1 MIVKDGVAEVV
12 LRCRCLGVMEV
23 WGGDSWRAVRGT
35 RLRSLLAALVLH
47 SGADVSP
54 DQLVAEVWAAGSAPT
69 SARSLVRG
77 YVMSLRRAFGPDGA
91 AVVVGGRTGYRFAL
105 PRDAVDSYRFER
117 LCADGRAALRAGELW
132 QARQILAEA
141 LGLWTGPA
149 LPDTPR
155 SPSLS
160 AYAARLEELRLVAL
174 EARIE
179 ADLHLCRHREILG
192 ELRQLV
198 AEHPGRERVV
208 AQWMRALYA
217 DGRRAEALNAY
228 LHARQRLVGEFGI
241 DPGPELRRVHQSI
254 LADGPGDPEPPDH
267 PASAGATDD
276 AQRRVAG
283 SFCTRLVADPDRT
296 GTWPEEPRRPWQ
308 TPADIADF
316 VGREQELADCQRWLG
331 APGETVLRV
340 VAICGRAGVGKSTL
354 AVHLAHRLRPAYPDG
369 QLYADLRGDSEP
381 ARPADV
387 LGTFL
392 RGLGVPGMSVPD
404 DTDERAAIFRSHLAD
419 RRLLVILENAADER
433 QLRPLLP
440 GGSGCAVLVTSRS
453 RLSALAGAHLLNLDV
468 FPVESALALLE
479 RSLGAQRFR
488 AELTAA
494 TDLTDL
500 CGHLPLAVRILA
512 ARVAASPHTPLS
524 WFVEQ
529 LTDERRRLDELRVGD
544 LDVRAS
550 IGSGLRAMADPEHR
564 VLRRLALFDAPDV
577 PAWVAAAAADLP
589 PAAAEAA
596 LRALVARRLLDDAGV
611 DRCGQLRY
619 RFHSLVRLF
628 AWERAEQE
636 PAAERAAAVDRVLA
650 GWLTLARHAD
660 RHAPART
667 LAVVEAPAPT
677 WPVPEPVLRA
687 AERNP
692 FGWFEAE
699 QPALLA
705 TVLQAAATGRAGT
718 AWRLAAAAHSYYE
731 LRNLYDDGQRT
742 HETALAAC
750 QAAGDELG
758 TAVLRRNLA
767 DLFSSKPG
775 SDVEV
780 KLGHATAA
788 RELFRRL
795 GNRHGEADAW
805 YLCATVHR
813 TRGEQQA
820 ALRCLATGYRLARQA
835 GYRLGML
842 HVWQQL
848 SILRRQQGRLGEA
861 LSDARIAQALAAE
874 LHSPRDRS
882 VVLGLIGA
890 IHRDRHEAGPA
901 EAALTEAIAIA
912 ERIADRLQLAF
923 LYGHLGGLYAD
934 QGHPAARSTLDHG
947 LALSRAGHSLFGQA
961 LALHALGRLDL
972 AAPDPDRAVA
982 RLSEAAELYR
992 RAEHRYAEARVLGTL
1007 AQALAVAG
1015 DPARARDAR
1024 HHAVRLLRR
1033 LGNHAEAASVAG
1045 AAAEAA
1051 GESTVEI
1058 P

>member
-1 MIVKDGVAEVV
+1 MTVKDGVAEVV

-23 WGGDSWRAVRGT
+23 WGGDGWRAVRGA

-47 SGADVSP
+47 CGADVSP
-54 DQLVAEVWAAGSAPT
+54 DRLVAQVWGASAPA

-77 YVMSLRRAFGPDGA
+77 YVMSLRRAFGADGA
-91 AVVVGGRTGYRFAL
+91 AIVVGRRTGYRFAL
-105 PRDAVDSYRFER
+105 PRYSVDSYRFEQ
-117 LCADGRAALRAGELW
+117 LCAEGRAALRAGELW
-132 QARQILAEA
+132 RSRQVLAEA

-149 LPDTPR
+149 LPDTPLN
-155 SPSLS
+155 PSLA

-179 ADLHLCRHREILG
+179 ADLHLHRHRELLG

-198 AEHPGRERVV
+198 DEHPGRERLV

-217 DGRRAEALNAY
+217 DGRRAEALDAY

-241 DPGPELRRVHQSI
+241 EPGPELRRVHQSI
-254 LADGPGDPEPPDH
+254 LAADRVGDPEPPDH
-267 PASAGATDD
+267 QASAGAIHD
-276 AQRRVAG
+276 ARRTAG
-283 SFCTRLVADPDRT
+283 QPSPAHAVTDPDRA
-296 GTWPEEPRRPWQ
+296 GTSPGEPRRPWQ

-316 VGREQELADCQRWLG
+316 IGRERELAECERWLEV
-331 APGETVLRV
+331 PGNAALRV
-340 VAICGRAGVGKSTL
+340 VAICGRAGVGKSAL

-369 QLYADLRGDSEP
+369 QLYADLRGDSQP

-392 RGLGVPGMSVPD
+392 RGLGVPGMSIPE
-404 DTDERAAIFRSHLAD
+404 DTDERVAMFRSLLAD
-419 RRLLVILENAADER
+419 RRLLVILDNAVDER
-433 QLRPLLP
+433 QVRPLLP
-440 GGSGCAVLVTSRS
+440 GGPGCAVLVTSRS

-479 RSLGAQRFR
+479 RSVGAPRFR
-488 AELTAA
+488 AERAAA
-494 TDLTDL
+494 TELIGL

-524 WFVEQ
+524 WFVDQ

-550 IGSGLRAMADPEHR
+550 IGSGLRAMAEPEHR

-577 PAWVAAAAADLP
+577 PAWVAAAAADLA
-589 PAAAEAA
+589 PAEAEAA

-619 RFHSLVRLF
+619 RFHPLVRLF
-628 AWERAEQE
+628 ARERAERE
-636 PAAERAAAVDRVLA
+636 PAVERAVAVDRVLA
-650 GWLTLARHAD
+650 GWLTVARHAD

-667 LAVVEAPAPT
+667 LAAVDAPAPT
-677 WPVPEPVLRA
+677 WPVPGPVLRI
-687 AERNP
+687 AERDP

-705 TVLQAAATGRAGT
+705 TVLQAAAAGRAGA
-718 AWRLAAAAHSYYE
+718 AWRLAAAAHCYYE
-731 LRNLYDDGQRT
+731 LRNMYDDGQRT

-750 QAAGDELG
+750 QAAGDQLG

-775 SDVEV
+775 SDVKV

-795 GNRHGEADAW
+795 DERRGEADAW
-805 YLCATVHR
+805 YLCASVHR
-813 TRGEQQA
+813 TRGEHGA
-820 ALRCLATGYRLARQA
+820 AVRCLATSYRLARTA
-835 GYRLGML
+835 GYRLGVL

-848 SILRRQQGRLGEA
+848 AILRRQQGRLGEA
-861 LSDARIAQALAAE
+861 LSDARIAQSLAAE

-890 IHRDRHEAGPA
+890 IHRDRHEVGLA

-912 ERIADRLQLAF
+912 EHTADPLQLAF
-923 LYGHLGGLYAD
+923 LYGHLGGLRAD
-934 QGHPAARSTLDHG
+934 QGHPAARSTLVHG
-947 LALSRAGHSLFGQA
+947 LALSRASHSLFGQA

-972 AAPDPDRAVA
+972 ADLETDRAIA
-982 RLSEAAELYR
+982 RLSEAAALYR
-992 RAEHRYAEARVLGTL
+992 RCEHRYAEAKVLATL

-1015 DPARARDAR
+1015 DPARADDVREQ
-1024 HHAVRLLRR
+1024 AVLLLRR
-1033 LGNHAEAASVAG
+1033 LGNHAEAESVA
-1045 AAAEAA
+1045 AAAD
-1051 GESTVEI
+1051 GRLPTR
-1058 P
+1058 PRP

>member
-1 MIVKDGVAEVV
+1 MTIKDGAAEAA

-23 WGGDSWRAVRGT
+23 RGGDGWRTVRGA

-47 SGADVSP
+47 CGAEVSP
-54 DQLVAEVWAAGSAPT
+54 DQLVAQVWGGSAPA

-91 AVVVGGRTGYRFAL
+91 AIVAGRRTGYRFAL
-105 PRDAVDSYRFER
+105 PRDSVDSYRFER
-117 LCADGRAALRAGELW
+117 LCAEGRAALRAGELW
-132 QARQILAEA
+132 RSRQVLAEA
-141 LGLWTGPA
+141 LGLWSGPA

-155 SPSLS
+155 NPSLA

-174 EARIE
+174 EGRIE
-179 ADLHLCRHREILG
+179 ADLHLHRHREILG

-198 AEHPGRERVV
+198 DEHPGRERLV

-217 DGRRAEALNAY
+217 DGRRAEALDAY

-241 DPGPELRRVHQSI
+241 EPGPELRRVHQSI
-254 LADGPGDPEPPDH
+254 LSADGLGDPEPPRH
-267 PASAGATDD
+267 PTAGGTTRD
-276 AQRRVAG
+276 ARRPAGPPSPAPAVAE
-283 SFCTRLVADPDRT
+283 ADRT
-296 GTWPEEPRRPWQ
+296 PPGEPRRPWQ

-316 VGREQELADCQRWLG
+316 IGRERELAECERWLG
-331 APGETVLRV
+331 SPGTAALRV

-354 AVHLAHRLRPAYPDG
+354 AVRLAHRLQPTYPDG
-369 QLYADLRGDSEP
+369 QLYADLRSDSQP

-392 RGLGVPGMSVPD
+392 RGLGVPGVSIPE
-404 DTDERAAIFRSHLAD
+404 DTDERVAMFRSLLAD
-419 RRLLVILENAADER
+419 RRLLVVLDNAVDER
-433 QLRPLLP
+433 QVRPLLP
-440 GGSGCAVLVTSRS
+440 GGPGCAVLVTSRA

-479 RSLGAQRFR
+479 RSVGAPRFR
-488 AELTAA
+488 AERAA
-494 TDLTDL
+494 ARELIGL

-524 WFVEQ
+524 WFVDQ

-550 IGSGLRAMADPEHR
+550 IGSGLRAMAEPEHR

-577 PAWVAAAAADLP
+577 PAWVAAAAADLA
-589 PAAAEAA
+589 PAEAEAA
-596 LRALVARRLLDDAGV
+596 MRALVARRLLDDAGV

-619 RFHSLVRLF
+619 RFHPLVRLF
-628 AWERAEQE
+628 ARERAERE
-636 PAAERAAAVDRVLA
+636 PAGERAAAVDRVLA
-650 GWLTLARHAD
+650 GWLTVARHAD

-667 LAVVEAPAPT
+667 LAAVDAPAPA
-677 WPVPEPVLRA
+677 WPVPESVLRI
-687 AERNP
+687 AERDP

-699 QPALLA
+699 APALMA
-705 TVLQAAATGRAGT
+705 TVLQAAAAGRSGA
-718 AWRLAAAAHSYYE
+718 AWRLAAAAHCYYE
-731 LRNLYDDGQRT
+731 LRNMYDDGQRT

-788 RELFRRL
+788 GELFRRL
-795 GNRHGEADAW
+795 GERRGEADAW
-805 YLCATVHR
+805 YLCASVHR
-813 TRGEQQA
+813 TRGEHQA
-820 ALRCLATGYRLARQA
+820 AVRCLATSYRLARQA
-835 GYRLGML
+835 GYRLGVL

-848 SILRRQQGRLGEA
+848 AILRRQQGRLGEA
-861 LSDARIAQALAAE
+861 LSDARIAQSLAAE
-874 LHSPRDRS
+874 LHSARDRS

-890 IHRDRHEAGPA
+890 IHRDRREVGLA
-901 EAALTEAIAIA
+901 EAAFTEAIAIA
-912 ERIADRLQLAF
+912 EQTADPLQLAF

-934 QGHPAARSTLDHG
+934 QGHPQARSTLVHG

-972 AAPDPDRAVA
+972 AAADTDRAVA
-982 RLSEAAELYR
+982 RLSEAAALYR
-992 RAEHRYAEARVLGTL
+992 RCEHRYAEAKVLATL

-1015 DPARARDAR
+1015 DPARADDVREQ
-1024 HHAVRLLRR
+1024 AVRLLRR
-1033 LGNHAEAASVAG
+1033 LGNHTEAESVAG
-1045 AAAEAA
+1045 ASAAPP
-1051 GESTVEI
+1051 TR
-1058 P
+1058 PRP